1 MKRMKMLVSVML
13 CAVLL
18 SACGG
23 GDISSVERS
32 FGTCERYRKAQI
44 EAAMDEVERFFRAEF
59 EGSKLLTIRYDEE
72 DTAKEADDWT
82 ERYGAQAIVL
92 KSDFH
97 VFEDDQGVLMPDY
110 TYKDYGWVLVKTIF
124 GWKLMDCGYA

>member
-1 MKRMKMLVSVML
+1 MKRMKNLVCVLL

-18 SACGG
+18 TACGG
-23 GDISSVERS
+23 GDTSSVERS

-44 EAAMDEVERFFRAEF
+44 EGAMDEVERFFRAEF

-72 DTAKEADDWT
+72 DTAEEADDWS

-97 VFEDDQGVLMPDY
+97 VYSDDQGVLMPDY
-110 TYKDYGWVLVKTIF
+110 TYEDYGWVLVKTIF
-124 GWKLMDCGYA
+124 GWKLMDSGYA